1 MNTEET
7 RINLIFDAGKGQVPL
22 HSREAVSGERYGKL
36 PVPTRRGYRF
46 AGWYFGERRV
56 EAEDVMDSDAD
67 IRLYARWE
75 REHARERTKSSMFRR
90 QKTALIVLCAV
101 AVLLVISLVVVLD
114 LVSMY
119 SLTDTYLVNG
129 VEYSDTY
136 TIKRQDGV
144 YKLFDKNG
152 VLMETNGQ
160 QDNVF
165 IAANSGNQYQI
176 DSETGDYQLIAVV
189 DTEDYEVV
197 PGTMLMM
204 YPQIKSANVYSIEV
218 KHSDGTTY
226 RFLNTGDGVYI
237 DGFKESRLEYDK
249 DLYAMLCSAC
259 GYTMTSM
266 KLDSKSE
273 TSSVPKLED
282 GTIDYAVYGLDQ
294 PQATFTISAI
304 KDKDAKVYEADESR
318 TYTVYV
324 GQKTLS
330 DSGYYVKLANTN
342 TVYILSS
349 SYLEKTVMQPIEQLV
364 TARAVFPVSVS
375 QHSMAQKFYLTYLT
389 EWLGDETVS
398 GNPIVAF
405 DYEEMEYRENTIQ
418 ANYPY
423 ICNSDL
429 LTGMD
434 GYRINDSNA
443 STALGLLMNIECLA
457 CKKIGLDAESLK
469 EYGLTENVYYL
480 TYMTKTGET
489 SENGKELYATN
500 QILIG
505 QKTENDTYYI
515 ASIPYDMIV
524 EVDQYYLS
532 FLEWDSVDWYNQYFM
547 SSNIAYTQEVH
558 FQFGDEQYDFILD
571 NRFSYAYYLTR
582 TSQESEIQ
590 MVRIDLT
597 TGTVFGK
604 ETTDGGKKYYY
615 KDKNGF
621 EYQIAVILDFDTIEY
636 VSYETAAK
644 NLTLKNILYIED
656 LYYYTDSNG
665 KTVRVVPDYI
675 NSTVEEREDGYYYLF
690 TSNGKTMEK
699 KVSKTTG
706 DLIYR
711 YKEGISTT
719 LEIGSN
725 NLQILCKQYQN
736 GEGDQ
741 KELLDYRKD
750 HVYIDDSGIQQTES
764 YTGTDNFR
772 KFYKSLVE
780 CSLQGDVDRS
790 EFKKAMG
797 MSVEEYLA
805 SDHADPQAV
814 ITFYAED
821 YASLLNHSVQYD
833 EKGNA
838 IRVHETNITRN
849 LVFRFYAY
857 TEWKSLVTVELLE
870 QDENGNWVST
880 TDTPV
885 GRFYV
890 DSSVLNTFRS
900 EIQSVLSGELIQN

>member
-1 MNTEET
+1 MSTEET
-7 RINLIFDAGKGQVPL
+7 RINVIFDAGKGQLSV
-22 HSREAVSGERYGKL
+22 HSREAVVGERCGTL
-36 PVPTRRGYRF
+36 PVPIRRGYRF
-46 AGWYFGERRV
+46 DGWYIGEQHVNADTVVDADEDLRLQAHWIKERAGERP
-56 EAEDVMDSDAD
+56 
-67 IRLYARWE
+67 
-75 REHARERTKSSMFRR
+75 RTSMFRR
-90 QKTALIVLCAV
+90 QKTALIILCAV
-101 AVLLVISLVVVLD
+101 AVGLVISLVVVLD
-114 LVSMY
+114 LISVY
-119 SLTDTYLVNG
+119 SLTDTYKIDG

-136 TIKRQDGV
+136 TIKRQNGI

-160 QDNVF
+160 TDNVF

-189 DTEDYEVV
+189 DTEDFEVV
-197 PGTMLMM
+197 PGTMLLM
-204 YPQIKSANVYSIEV
+204 YPQIKSTNVYSIEV
-218 KHSDGTTY
+218 LHRDGTTY
-226 RFLNTGDGVYI
+226 RFVNTGDGVYI
-237 DGFKESRLEYDK
+237 DGFQKSHLEYDK

-259 GYTMTSM
+259 GYTITSM
-266 KLDSKSE
+266 KLDSKSA

-282 GTIDYAVYGLDQ
+282 GTIDYAVYGLDR

-304 KDKDAKVYEADESR
+304 KDKDADVYEADEKR
-318 TYTVYV
+318 TYTVHV

-330 DSGYYVKLANTN
+330 DSGYYVKLDNTD

-375 QHSMAQKFYLTYLT
+375 QHSMARHFYLTYLS
-389 EWLGDETVS
+389 EWMGDEDIS

-418 ANYPY
+418 ANFPY
-423 ICNSDL
+423 LCNSDL
-429 LTGMD
+429 LEGMD
-434 GYRINDSNA
+434 GYKINDSNA
-443 STALGLLMNIECLA
+443 GTALGLLMNIECIA
-457 CKKIGLDAESLK
+457 CKKIGLTAEALE
-469 EYGLTENVYYL
+469 EYGLSENVYYL

-489 SENGKELYATN
+489 DEYGNDLYATN
-500 QILIG
+500 KVLISE
-505 QKTENDTYYI
+505 KTENDTYYI

-532 FLEWDSVDWYNQYFM
+532 FLEWDNVDWYNQYFM

-582 TSQESEIQ
+582 TSEDSDIQ

-597 TGTVFGK
+597 TGTVFSK
-604 ETTDGGKKYYY
+604 DTDTGKKYYY
-615 KDKNGF
+615 KDKKGY

-644 NLTLKNILYIED
+644 NLTMKNIVYIED
-656 LYYYTDSNG
+656 LYYYTNASG
-665 KTVRVVPDYI
+665 KSVRVIPDYV
-675 NSTVEEREDGYYYLF
+675 NDTVEKREDGYYYIYTL
-690 TSNGKTMEK
+690 NGKSSEI

-711 YKEGISTT
+711 YKKGISTT
-719 LEIGSN
+719 LNIDST
-725 NLQILCKQYQN
+725 NLQILCNQYRDGQ
-736 GEGDQ
+736 GDQ
-741 KELLDYRKD
+741 ENLLDYRKE
-750 HVYIDDSGIQQTES
+750 HSYIDDSGIRQTES

-772 KFYKSLVE
+772 KFYMSLVE
-780 CSLQGDVDRS
+780 CSLQGDVDRA

-805 SDHADPQAV
+805 SDNAVPQAV
-814 ITFYAED
+814 ITLYAED
-821 YASLLNHSVQYD
+821 YASLLNHSVRYD
-833 EKGNA
+833 EEGNA
-838 IRVHETNITRN
+838 VRVHETNITRN

-870 QDENGNWVST
+870 QDENGEWKPT
-880 TDTPV
+880 TETPA

-890 DSSVLNTFRS
+890 DSSVLNEFRS